1 MSELSVFVD
10 ESGDFGEYSS
20 HSPYYIITM
29 IFHNQDK
36 NIQPLIEKLEYELSN
51 AGFNDQCIHVGPIIR
66 KEESFTYMNIEERKS
81 IFNKMFAFIRSSDI
95 QYKCFMIEKLHIED
109 EVEATG
115 KLSKQIANFIK
126 THYQDFLD
134 FDTVKVYYDNG
145 QVQVTKILSSVFNTL
160 LDHVQFRKVSP
171 SDYRLFQAADLIC
184 SFKLLE
190 MKFSSKSFSKS
201 EMLFFNNYREFKKN
215 YLKILKV
222 KEYK

>member
-81 IFNKMFAFIRSSDI
+81 IFNKMFAFIRSADI
-95 QYKCFMIEKLHIED
+95 QYKCF
-109 EVEATG
+109 
-115 KLSKQIANFIK
+115 
-126 THYQDFLD
+126 
-134 FDTVKVYYDNG
+134 
-145 QVQVTKILSSVFNTL
+145 
-160 LDHVQFRKVSP
+160 
-171 SDYRLFQAADLIC
+171 
-184 SFKLLE
+184 

>member
-1 MSELSVFVD
+1 
-10 ESGDFGEYSS
+10 
-20 HSPYYIITM
+20 
-29 IFHNQDK
+29 
-36 NIQPLIEKLEYELSN
+36 
-51 AGFNDQCIHVGPIIR
+51 
-66 KEESFTYMNIEERKS
+66 
-81 IFNKMFAFIRSSDI
+81 MFAFIRSADI